1 MTERSEAHLTEC
13 LKNTAFGLQEV
24 DGGHEP
30 SH

>member
-1 MTERSEAHLTEC
+1 MAERTEAHLTEC

-24 DGGHEP
+24 GGDYEP

>member
-1 MTERSEAHLTEC
+1 MTEGTEAHLTEC

-24 DGGHEP
+24 GGVHEP